1 MAVVIKRYRNRKLYN
16 TSSKRYI
23 TINEIED
30 LVKNHE
36 EVMVVDKSSGNDITA
51 AILSLIILEHEKN
64 QTGLLPVNLLTS
76 LVQSGGRRLEE
87 IRRNVF
93 NALILSHHFD
103 MEIERRINLLVDM
116 GELSQKEGSKLLEKL
131 LSITYTPD
139 DMRDIIE
146 ERIMEFLEERQLPS
160 KSDLQSLI
168 DRVESLS
175 AKVDELNPTE
185 KETLV

>member
-1 MAVVIKRYRNRKLYN
+1 
-16 TSSKRYI
+16 
-23 TINEIED
+23 
-30 LVKNHE
+30 
-36 EVMVVDKSSGNDITA
+36 
-51 AILSLIILEHEKN
+51 
-64 QTGLLPVNLLTS
+64 
-76 LVQSGGRRLEE
+76 
-87 IRRNVF
+87 
-93 NALILSHHFD
+93 LSHHFD